1 MTDTDWVAV
10 ETALQLDPVAIA
22 EAEEHLKKGLLILS
36 RELGLDTTRNLV
48 AAVLT
53 RLEDEMPAR
62 RTH

>member
-1 MTDTDWVAV
+1 MTETDRLAV
-10 ETALQLDPVAIA
+10 ETALQLNPLAIA
-22 EAEEHLKKGLLILS
+22 EAEGHLRKGLLILG

-53 RLEDEMPAR
+53 RLEDEITPR